1 MIILINFIFFYKN
14 SIDIFFKYRKQKLP
28 NNIQIDTDLVSYLI
42 FLAIL
47 IFKFHM

>member
-28 NNIQIDTDLVSYLI
+28 NNIQIDTDLVFLFNI
-42 FLAIL
+42 FGNFNI
-47 IFKFHM
+47 